1 MENNSLLQKV
11 ATDLEQ
17 HENSLRIKKVIVC
30 ACIKVWEN
38 DKNKL
43 DFFRF
48 EDLIKELRAKNPSL
62 ESLKISLYNVVK
74 TLNKPQEYALI
85 AKVIYSTLMPLYPEA
100 QRAASVT
107 SGKTA
112 PLTSGRSASQTSG
125 KTASLN
131 VQTNTVGSS
140 VNNSEQ
146 KQQSKPRAGFNSN
159 QIKACV
165 DSFALKMEIMN
176 YTNPLRAKIVL
187 FSTLYHPFDFTNQ
200 DWINIKGY
208 ELDDLLIKV
217 FSVWSS
223 FPDFEYQIMNASM
236 NMQQSDENTK
246 AANVIVRCLKPLYK
260 NLEVNLNQESADNSA
275 VTLGN
280 FNQINSNN
288 SKNVDF
294 NDEDNTCQFL
304 PS

>member
-11 ATDLEQ
+11 AKDLDQ

-30 ACIKVWEN
+30 VCIKVWEN

-48 EDLIKELRAKNPSL
+48 EDLIKEVRTKNPSL
-62 ESLKISLYNVVK
+62 ESLKVALYNVVK

-85 AKVIYSTLMPLYPEA
+85 AKIIYSSLMPLYPEA

-112 PLTSGRSASQTSG
+112 PLTFGRSASPTSEKSG
-125 KTASLN
+125 SLN
-131 VQTNTVGSS
+131 SERNTAGSS
-140 VNNSEQ
+140 LKNLEQ
-146 KQQSKPRAGFNSN
+146 KQQSKPKAGFNSN
-159 QIKACV
+159 QIKASV
-165 DSFALKMEIMN
+165 DSFALRLEIMN

-187 FSTLYHPFDFTNQ
+187 FSTLYHPFDFSNQ
-200 DWINIKGY
+200 DWLNIKAH

-217 FSVWSS
+217 FTVWSN
-223 FPDFEYQIMNASM
+223 FPDFEYQIINVSM

-260 NLEVNLNQESADNSA
+260 TLEVSLNQEIADNNTDTIA
-275 VTLGN
+275 N

-288 SKNVDF
+288 SKGVAF
-294 NDEDNTCQFL
+294 NDEENTCQFL

>member
-11 ATDLEQ
+11 AKDLEQ

-43 DFFRF
+43 EFFRF
-48 EDLIKELRAKNPSL
+48 EDLIKQIRSKNPSL
-62 ESLKISLYNVVK
+62 ESLKISLYNVVR

-85 AKVIYSTLMPLYPEA
+85 AKTIYSTLMPLYPEA
-100 QRAASVT
+100 QRSASVT
-107 SGKTA
+107 SGK
-112 PLTSGRSASQTSG
+112 S
-125 KTASLN
+125 ASLN
-131 VQTNTVGSS
+131 SERNTVGSS
-140 VNNSEQ
+140 QKNIEQ
-146 KQQSKPRAGFNSN
+146 KPQSKPQPGFNSN
-159 QIKACV
+159 QIKASV

-176 YTNPLRAKIVL
+176 YANPLRAKIVL

-200 DWINIKGY
+200 DWINLKGY

-217 FSVWSS
+217 FSVWSN
-223 FPDFEYQIMNASM
+223 FPDFEYHIMNASM

-246 AANVIVRCLKPLYK
+246 VANVIVRCLKPLYK
-260 NLEVNLNQESADNSA
+260 TLEVSLNQNMANNDP
-275 VTLGN
+275 VTLAN

-288 SKNVDF
+288 SKSVVF
-294 NDEDNTCQFL
+294 DEEENTCQFL
-304 PS
+304 PSE